1 MRAIIPVAGVGSR
14 LKPHTHTLPKVLL
27 NVGDK
32 PILGHIIS
40 KLLDSGINKATFIT
54 GYLGDK
60 IIEYVSSSFPE
71 LDAVYVEQESL
82 DGLGHAIYTAA
93 PTFDD
98 EEIFIILGDTIFD
111 VDLNAFFDS
120 DTNVLGLKEVENP
133 TRFGVAIVEG
143 RRIKKLVEKPRVP
156 PSKLAIV
163 GLYYFKNAQSLVKAL
178 NTLVEKNIR
187 TQGELQLTDALQL
200 MLDAGEQ
207 FSPYLIEGW
216 YDCGKPETLLSTNQ
230 YLLSVRSSHPKI
242 ETCVINEPVYID
254 ETAEVKN
261 CVLGPYTTIG
271 ANCKVTDSIIRNTI
285 VAPGANVEK
294 CLFDNSIIGTN
305 SVIKGKYTRMNTG
318 DSSEIDIN

>member
-40 KLLDSGINKATFIT
+40 KLLDSGINRATLIT

-60 IIEYVSSSFPE
+60 IKEYVSTAFPE
-71 LDAVYVEQESL
+71 LDALYVEQESL
-82 DGLGHAIYTAA
+82 DGLGHAIYTAT

-98 EEIFIILGDTIFD
+98 DEIFIILGDTIFD

-143 RRIKKLVEKPRVP
+143 GRIRKLVEKPRVP

-163 GLYYFKNAQSLVKAL
+163 GLYYFKNAGSLVKAL

-200 MLDAGEQ
+200 MIDSGEA

-230 YLLSVRSSHPKI
+230 YLLSIRSAHPKI
-242 ETCVINEPVYID
+242 KTCVINEPVYID
-254 ETAEVKN
+254 ETAEVSN

-271 ANCKVTDSIIRNTI
+271 ANCKVSDSIIRNTI

-305 SVIKGKYTRMNTG
+305 SVIRGKYTRMNTG